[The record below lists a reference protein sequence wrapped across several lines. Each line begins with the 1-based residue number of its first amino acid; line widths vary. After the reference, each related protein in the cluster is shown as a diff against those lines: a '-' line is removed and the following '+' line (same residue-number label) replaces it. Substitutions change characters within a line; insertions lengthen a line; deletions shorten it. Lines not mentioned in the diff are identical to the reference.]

1 MKYIR
6 LFDTFLLGM
15 YAVFS
20 FLLMYN
26 GDWAIAMLLILFA
39 LTNTTLF
46 MLMRREGILSSDII
60 GFSETDRTEF
70 FLKEFFGDPINKV
83 KTICISILRTIKK
96 RNVG

>member
-1 MKYIR
+1 
-6 LFDTFLLGM
+6 
-15 YAVFS
+15 
-20 FLLMYN
+20 MYN